1 MHYIILA
8 EQDYLQSCLSVVL
21 FIKDVIV
28 KKLIFILLCFPTMI
42 FANPA
47 QESKN
52 IETFKQLCKNGKD
65 VSMREHYC
73 KLLEQQKK
81 AEAIFKDFEKN
92 KSST

>member
-1 MHYIILA
+1 M
-8 EQDYLQSCLSVVL
+8 
-21 FIKDVIV
+21 
-28 KKLIFILLCFPTMI
+28 MI
-42 FANPA
+42 FAGQA
-47 QESKN
+47 QESKS
-52 IETFKQLCKNGKD
+52 IETIKQLCENARD

>member
-81 AEAIFKDFEKN
+81 DRSNI
-92 KSST
+92 

>member
-1 MHYIILA
+1 
-8 EQDYLQSCLSVVL
+8 
-21 FIKDVIV
+21 V